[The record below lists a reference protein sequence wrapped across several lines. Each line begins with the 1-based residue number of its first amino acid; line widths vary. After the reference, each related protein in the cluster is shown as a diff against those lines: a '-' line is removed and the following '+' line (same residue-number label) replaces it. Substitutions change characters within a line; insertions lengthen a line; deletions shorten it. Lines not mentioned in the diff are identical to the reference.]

1 MANKGTWRLWAKS
14 LGERPE
20 NVEDHEADKIAI
32 IRTIMFVITLL
43 LPGIMILANGIR
55 HWNDDQTPLKIEII
69 HHYGKTNSN

>member
-1 MANKGTWRLWAKS
+1 MNKNLWRLWAKS

-32 IRTIMFVITLL
+32 IRTVMFIVTLF

-55 HWNDDQTPLKIEII
+55 HWNDAQTPMKIEII
-69 HHYGKTNSN
+69 HYYEKTNSD